1 MENGVKEVKKLS
13 YEELENAAQQLSV
26 QLQQAQQKNQQLI
39 EVINQTNVQNL
50 LQRLEWLWNI
60 INSENTYLTEEFKTN
75 CAAEFMQ
82 LMAKPEET
90 QE

>member
-1 MENGVKEVKKLS
+1 MENEVKEVKKLS

-26 QLQQAQQKNQQLI
+26 QLQQANQKNQQLI

-50 LQRLEWLWNI
+50 LQRLEWLWRI
-60 INSENTYLTEEFKTN
+60 LDSENNYLTEEFKTN
-75 CAAEFMQ
+75 CATEFMQ

-90 QE
+90 KE